1 MYNPIIVTAPKIY
14 NSSLVSALK
23 QENFRCIDFPIIET
37 LIFNNSI
44 FDQIFKSIN
53 DFDYIIL
60 PSKTAIQ
67 SFINQLK
74 KRNILIPSISATF
87 IAIGKDQ
94 EELKKHG
101 LSPIL
106 SPEEPSTKGIVDS
119 LKKLN
124 TNGKKFLLLSPK
136 VEIIPE
142 PSIIPELISGLKEI
156 GNLTNIEAYITQP
169 VGYIPNEIKEKI
181 LLNQYEL
188 IAISSGGEALALKYF
203 FPDIYKNLKIAC
215 FGPYTAKTAVNEGF
229 KPLIT
234 GNEFTSFSDF
244 AKTIK
249 DFLKTQK

>member
-1 MYNPIIVTAPKIY
+1 MYKPVIVTAPRIY
-14 NSSLVSALK
+14 NSSLVSALR
-23 QENFRCIDFPIIET
+23 QEDFQSISLPIIET
-37 LIFNNSI
+37 HL
-44 FDQIFKSIN
+44 FDNPVFEQIFKSVN

-67 SFINQLK
+67 SFINQLQ
-74 KRNILIPSISATF
+74 KRNLPAQSFSATY
-87 IAIGKDQ
+87 IAIGKDH

-119 LKKLN
+119 LKKRD

-142 PSIIPELISGLKEI
+142 PSIIPDLISGLKEI
-156 GNLTNIEAYITQP
+156 GKLTIIEAYFTQP
-169 VGYIPNEIKEKI
+169 VGHIPNEIKEKI

-203 FPDIYKNLKIAC
+203 FPNDYTNFKIAC

-234 GNEFTSFSDF
+234 GNKFASFSDF

-249 DFLKTQK
+249 DFLKTEK